1 MPTRTLLATAFSI
14 VVGMGWTAS
23 TGLSTHQTAAA
34 SGRVVHAGGGD
45 HVVRRWG
52 LKAAALI
59 NPDNTGSK
67 DFVVISE
74 QVPPDGSIPVHKH
87 PHSEELLILTEGSG
101 TVVIGDARLEVRAG
115 STAFIPRGEW
125 HGLENHGRSP
135 VAVMGV
141 FSKPGYHTYF
151 AATSVPAGQPVVPFS
166 PSKLRE
172 VRERFRSVIVFK
184 EP

>member
-1 MPTRTLLATAFSI
+1 MMPTRTRVAAFFL
-14 VVGMGWTAS
+14 VVCFAWSAPRV
-23 TGLSTHQTAAA
+23 LSTYQAPGT
-34 SGRVVHAGGGD
+34 SGLVVHAGGGD

-59 NPDNTGSK
+59 NPDNAGSK
-67 DFVVISE
+67 DFVVITE

-101 TVVIGDARLEVRAG
+101 TVVIGDTRHHVTAG

-135 VAVMGV
+135 VAVMGG
-141 FSKPGYHTYF
+141 FSAPGYHKYF
-151 AATSVPAGQPVVPFS
+151 AATSVPAGQAVVPFS
-166 PSKLRE
+166 PSELRE
-172 VRERFRSVIVFK
+172 VRERFSNVIVFK